1 MRLLPADIVVR
12 VAEGGKPYLAADGL
26 ESLGELPEVSV
37 AHVEGEAV
45 AVAAPP
51 GVPVGID
58 LEHAGRIATRDLLA
72 GGFSDAEQGIVTRGE
87 ADASTRVLQAWCA
100 KEAAA
105 KCLGV
110 GMNGRPKSFVVS
122 AMDDSGNA
130 QVDVGEVA
138 VRVSLAADGPSVLAV
153 PFPDQRLR
161 APQ

>member
-1 MRLLPADIVVR
+1 MRPT
-12 VAEGGKPYLAADGL
+12 
-26 ESLGELPEVSV
+26 
-37 AHVEGEAV
+37 V
-45 AVAAPP
+45 AVAAPA

-110 GMNGRPKSFVVS
+110 GMNGRPRSFVVS
-122 AMDDSGNA
+122 AMDNSGNV

-138 VRVSLAADGPSVLAV
+138 VRVSLAADGPGVAYDLVEGRGWVPTEDRRGSVTDL
-153 PFPDQRLR
+153 PW
-161 APQ
+161 